1 MTRTPA
7 TLEQVAAAGTAQLI
21 ALHAWAESR
30 EEARHALPLNSGS
43 LRIAPDQTAQITARP
58 QYGAFR
64 PDRLII
70 AADSADFLVLD
81 ILIGSRSQ
89 FARAGSLPGA
99 MFAANAIDAFVSFE
113 PVQSSMDV
121 VLVVTYIGTN
131 PEGVPFHAALVGRAS
146 RQIRHAILWTDAGAF
161 VLAEETGRVDVCA
174 VDGEDLDQ
182 LVDHLALSPVDPPR
196 VVGLHLRDVEDRRV
210 LLAVDDAAGAVIFEA
225 AVDASGFHTTIALD
239 GYVPAWLTAT
249 DLRERTP
256 TTAPRRSAERRARTC
271 RDEP

>member
-30 EEARHALPLNSGS
+30 EGSRHVLPLDSGS

-58 QYGAFR
+58 QVGAFR

-89 FARAGSLPGA
+89 FAQAGRLPGA

-113 PVQSSMDV
+113 TVQSSMDV

-131 PEGVPFHAALVGRAS
+131 PEGVPFHAALVGRVAA
-146 RQIRHAILWTDAGAF
+146 RQIQHAILWTDAGAF
-161 VLAEETGRVDVCA
+161 VLAEEAGRVDVCA

-182 LVDHLALSPVDPPR
+182 LIDHLALSPVDPPR
-196 VVGLHLRDVEDRRV
+196 VVGIHLRDVEDRRV
-210 LLAVDDAAGAVIFEA
+210 LFAVDDAAGDVIFEA
-225 AVDASGFHTTIALD
+225 TVDASALHTTIDLD

-249 DLRERTP
+249 DNHR
-256 TTAPRRSAERRARTC
+256 
-271 RDEP
+271 